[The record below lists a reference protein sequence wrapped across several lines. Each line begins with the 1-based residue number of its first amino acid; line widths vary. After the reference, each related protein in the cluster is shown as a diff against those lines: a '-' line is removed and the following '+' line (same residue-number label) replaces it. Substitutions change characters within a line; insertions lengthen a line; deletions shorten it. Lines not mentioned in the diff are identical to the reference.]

1 MPTDFSAEYV
11 QRRDDELLRLATQ
24 RHSLTTKA
32 ATALDAQLRRRNL
45 TESDRVE
52 HQKFAKRQERKE
64 HNRRRRKLFGKRQFS
79 WLELLSGFGVLG
91 VIAWAYFSLPKRF
104 HLTADWE
111 ETAVC
116 VVIPSVFVIVGWR
129 SLWREVAFWL
139 SLILSSAVQ
148 LAILHVWVQRA
159 GAELSRGA
167 GKLATLLGFGLFI
180 AVYGLIRLVR
190 RNFYG
195 EDSPQVR

>member
-11 QRRDDELLRLATQ
+11 QRGDEELLLLATQ
-24 RHSLTTKA
+24 RHSLTTEA
-32 ATALDAQLRRRNL
+32 ATALDAELRRRNL

-79 WLELLSGFGVLG
+79 WLELLSGFGALG
-91 VIAWAYFSLPKRF
+91 VIAWAYFSLPKRY
-104 HLTADWE
+104 HLTANWE

-139 SLILSSAVQ
+139 SLILSSAIQ
-148 LAILHVWVQRA
+148 LAIVHVWVQRA
-159 GAELSRGA
+159 GGELSRGA
-167 GKLATLLGFGLFI
+167 GKLATFLGFGLFL
-180 AVYGLIRLVR
+180 AVYGFSRLVR

-195 EDSPQVR
+195 EESPQVR

>member
-11 QRRDDELLRLATQ
+11 QRGDDELLRLATQ
-24 RHSLTTKA
+24 RNSLTTEA
-32 ATALDAQLRRRNL
+32 AAALDAELRRRNL

-79 WLELLSGFGVLG
+79 WLELLSGFGALG
-91 VIAWAYFSLPKRF
+91 VIAWAYFSLPTRF

-139 SLILSSAVQ
+139 SLMLSSAIQ
-148 LAILHVWVQRA
+148 LAIVHV
-159 GAELSRGA
+159 
-167 GKLATLLGFGLFI
+167 